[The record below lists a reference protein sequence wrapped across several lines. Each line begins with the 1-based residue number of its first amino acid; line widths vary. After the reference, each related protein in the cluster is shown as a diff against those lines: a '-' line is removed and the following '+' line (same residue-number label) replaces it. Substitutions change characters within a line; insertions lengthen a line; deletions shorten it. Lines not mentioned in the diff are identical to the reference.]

1 MYDVIILGSGPAGL
15 TAAIYTQ
22 RFGLSTVI
30 VAGRKWGGQ
39 LMLTTDVENF
49 PGFAHIQGPELMQK
63 MRDQVVGLGV
73 EIVDLDFT
81 RLSFPRPPAQAGGRE
96 SSEEKT
102 GSVPAQVGIKSGTT
116 EYPGSF
122 IVTAED
128 KTLEGRS
135 VIVATGADTRWLNVP
150 NEARLL
156 GKGVS
161 SCAPCDAFFFKG
173 KPVAVV
179 GGGDS
184 AMEEAQVIAKVSPD
198 VVLIHRRDEFRAQKA
213 LLDHVMSLHNVRYL
227 YNTRVVDVIGEWSL
241 TGLLLET
248 SSISSKQGVA
258 SLDELI
264 MQFNGKKRDG
274 NQWELPRQGMFVA
287 IGLDPNTK
295 QFQDVEL
302 DSHGYVKRYE
312 KLDDNGLMKYFTA
325 SSVPGVFTAGDVHD
339 ARYKQAVTAAAF
351 GCMAA
356 LDVQRWLTEQ
366 S

>member
-73 EIVDLDFT
+73 EIFDLDFMK
-81 RLSFPRPPAQAGGRE
+81 LE
-96 SSEEKT
+96 
-102 GSVPAQVGIKSGTT
+102 GSQNPFV
-116 EYPGSF
+116 
-122 IVTAED
+122 VTAED
-128 KTLEGRS
+128 KILEGKS
-135 VIVATGADTRWLNVP
+135 VIVATGADTRWLGVP
-150 NEARLL
+150 NEVKLR
-156 GKGVS
+156 GHGVS

-198 VVLIHRRDEFRAQKA
+198 VILIHRRDEFRAQKA
-213 LLDHVMSLHNVRYL
+213 LLDHVMSLANVRYL
-227 YNTRVVDVIGEWSL
+227 YNTRVVDVTGESSL

-248 SSISSKQGVA
+248 TEISPKQKVS
-258 SLDELI
+258 SLDELVLSFGGI
-264 MQFNGKKRDG
+264 KKNG
-274 NQWELPRQGMFVA
+274 NQWELPRQGVFVA
-287 IGLDPNTK
+287 IGLDPNTQK
-295 QFQDVEL
+295 ITGVEL

-312 KLDDNGLMKYFTA
+312 KLDDNGVMKYFTA
-325 SSVPGVFTAGDVHD
+325 SSMPGVFTAGDVHD
-339 ARYKQAVTAAAF
+339 ARYKQAITAAAF

-356 LDVQRWLTEQ
+356 LDVQKWLSEQ
-366 S
+366 I

>member
-63 MRDQVVGLGV
+63 MRDQVAGLGV

-81 RLSFPRPPAQAGGRE
+81 KLGAA
-96 SSEEKT
+96 
-102 GSVPAQVGIKSGTT
+102 KSPFT
-116 EYPGSF
+116 
-122 IVTAED
+122 VTAED
-128 KTLEGRS
+128 KAIEGRS
-135 VIVATGADTRWLNVP
+135 VIVATGADTRWLGVP
-150 NEARLL
+150 NEAKLR
-156 GKGVS
+156 GHGVS

-184 AMEEAQVIAKVSPD
+184 AMEETQVIAKVSPD

-213 LLDHVMSLHNVRYL
+213 LLDHVMSMNNVRYL
-227 YNTRVVDVIGEWSL
+227 YNTRVVDVTGEDSL

-248 SSISSKQGVA
+248 NSVSPKQNVA

-264 MQFNGKKRDG
+264 TQFHGKKRDG
-274 NQWELPRQGMFVA
+274 NQWELPRQGVFVA

-295 QFQDVEL
+295 QFQGVEL